1 MLELASVR
9 RALFSFLLSVFPVTS
24 PDLDFCRIIRIRMG
38 WGWEGRFYSVSCYE
52 CLASRLLCDSVPA
65 WIIGLYT

>member
-9 RALFSFLLSVFPVTS
+9 RALLSFLLLVFPVTS
-24 PDLDFCRIIRIRMG
+24 PDLGFCRITRIRTG

-52 CLASRLLCDSVPA
+52 RLASRLLCDSVPV
-65 WIIGLYT
+65 WIIGLCT